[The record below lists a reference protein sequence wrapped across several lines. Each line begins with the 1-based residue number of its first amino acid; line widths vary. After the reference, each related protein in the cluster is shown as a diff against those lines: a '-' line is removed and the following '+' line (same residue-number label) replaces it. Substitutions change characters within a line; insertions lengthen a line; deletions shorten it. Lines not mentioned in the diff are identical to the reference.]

1 MGKIVLET
9 IDRLRVARDYNTITI
24 LVDVSTI
31 PSWLITFNYSLHFNA
46 SQVDNSS
53 KVSETSMWDSMN
65 EATKKH
71 LLIFTEKIFESNTL
85 ETVLLSKLRRALD
98 GEDDKLFVLLDLK
111 DDLSWRPLLDVI
123 PMNGSEFRVK
133 QIWGNLDEWL
143 ANHLHGND
151 CDGCEKS
158 ELAKLITVLIV
169 LSCAGASVAGV
180 LGIAALARNQVI
192 KKRLSKGPYKVLL
205 STADFVFPQLT
216 TSRRVSEC
224 WIWDTYVHDIPTSI
238 LSNKI
243 LLLYVISH
251 VAQPLFVLHCCMCRD
266 SSQLNIL

>member
-1 MGKIVLET
+1 MGKTVLET

-31 PSWLITFNYSLHFNA
+31 PSWLITFNYSLHFNG

-53 KVSETSMWDSMN
+53 KVNSETAMWDSMN
-65 EATKKH
+65 ESTKKH

-85 ETVLLSKLRRALD
+85 ETILLDKLRRALD
-98 GEDDKLFVLLDLK
+98 GEDDKRFVLLDLK
-111 DDLSWRPLLDVI
+111 GDLSWRPLLDVV
-123 PMNGSEFRVK
+123 PMNGSGFEVK

-143 ANHLHGND
+143 SNHLHGND
-151 CDGCEKS
+151 CGDSCEES

-169 LSCAGASVAGV
+169 LSCAGAFVTVV

-224 WIWDTYVHDIPTSI
+224 
-238 LSNKI
+238 
-243 LLLYVISH
+243 
-251 VAQPLFVLHCCMCRD
+251 
-266 SSQLNIL
+266 